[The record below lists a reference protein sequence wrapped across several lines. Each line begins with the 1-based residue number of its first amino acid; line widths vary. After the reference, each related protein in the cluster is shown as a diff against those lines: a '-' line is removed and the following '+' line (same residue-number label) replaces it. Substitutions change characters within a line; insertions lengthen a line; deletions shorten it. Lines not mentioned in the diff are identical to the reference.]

1 MSSYLSE
8 RAGFHALRKDIAA
21 QPEPRTTTRV
31 LVFASNEGFA
41 WSGLDACKLAAPSD
55 CMMLRKI

>member
-8 RAGFHALRKDIAA
+8 RAGFHALRNDIAA

-31 LVFASNEGFA
+31 LVLASNEGL
-41 WSGLDACKLAAPSD
+41 G
-55 CMMLRKI
+55 